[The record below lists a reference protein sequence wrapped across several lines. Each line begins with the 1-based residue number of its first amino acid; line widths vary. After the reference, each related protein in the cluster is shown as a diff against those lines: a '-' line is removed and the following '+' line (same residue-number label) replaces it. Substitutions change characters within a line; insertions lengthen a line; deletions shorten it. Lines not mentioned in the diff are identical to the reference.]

1 MRTVSPADLSNR
13 PPSEGEAG
21 VERLRKLLCAL
32 GRHRSLRDPIVLAM
46 DRLRLTP
53 AQVHTLIWLREDGP
67 LTMGELSR
75 RLGITEKT
83 ITGIV
88 DRLVRL
94 GHVARARPAEDRRV
108 VRVRL
113 TRAGAGVSRR
123 LEGLLRGKLGAFL
136 GWLTERDRRD
146 LFRILEHL
154 ETRLA
159 SEFTL
164 APEGAHRKAK
174 A

>member
-1 MRTVSPADLSNR
+1 MRNISQADISPD
-13 PPSEGEAG
+13 G
-21 VERLRKLLCAL
+21 VDRLRGLLCAL
-32 GRHRSLRDPIVLAM
+32 GRRRSLRDPLLQAM
-46 DRLRLTP
+46 DRLRMTP

-75 RLGITEKT
+75 RLGVTDKT

-88 DRLVRL
+88 DRLVRMGQL
-94 GHVARARPAEDRRV
+94 ARARPAEDRRV
-108 VRVRL
+108 VQVRL
-113 TRAGAGVSRR
+113 TRAGAGTSRR
-123 LEGLLRGKLGAFL
+123 LEALLRGKLGAFL

-159 SEFTL
+159 SEFTP